1 MKPKYQHDPFR
12 NLLTYLQ
19 VVEVTEGMA
28 TLGLKVLLVVH
39 PYNHVI
45 NSVLIAIVDTSLYV
59 HCPMKA
65 IL

>member
-1 MKPKYQHDPFR
+1 MKPKYQYDPFR

-45 NSVLIAIVDTSLYV
+45 NSVLIAIVDTSPYV